1 MEYAAMA
8 NDYQGEPRLTD
19 LLDDPLTALLMQ
31 RDGVEKDEVSA
42 LFARIRAVL
51 AADEGEQG

>member
-1 MEYAAMA
+1 MA

-51 AADEGEQG
+51 AGDEADQG